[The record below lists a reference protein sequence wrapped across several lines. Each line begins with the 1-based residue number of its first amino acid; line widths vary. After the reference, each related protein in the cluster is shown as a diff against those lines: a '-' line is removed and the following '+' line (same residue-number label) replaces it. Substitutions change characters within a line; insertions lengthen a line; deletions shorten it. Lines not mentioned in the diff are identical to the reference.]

1 MQPTSNRSSHT
12 LRQKERAALR
22 STAGGGGRARATL
35 FDELSVECH
44 MLTSSLLLVAD
55 GAADCLELAAQR
67 DDVVNWPV
75 LTIVVRPVL
84 EIARSLGVRPPAR
97 SRARR
102 SSAPLRALRTRY
114 DHRAGSD
121 AYFDACP
128 THCWAFGA
136 KHRLPTSDTSPQ
148 GPSTKRNGNADSKSS
163 MQGLPESRSP
173 AHWPEP
179 VKPVQCHSRVTTR
192 RRSPRCR

>member
-1 MQPTSNRSSHT
+1 MH
-12 LRQKERAALR
+12 L
-22 STAGGGGRARATL
+22 
-35 FDELSVECH
+35 
-44 MLTSSLLLVAD
+44 LTSSLLLVAD

-136 KHRLPTSDTSPQ
+136 KHRLPTSDTSP
-148 GPSTKRNGNADSKSS
+148 PRTLNEAKR
-163 MQGLPESRSP
+163 
-173 AHWPEP
+173 
-179 VKPVQCHSRVTTR
+179 QCRLEKFHAKVAGVTLT
-192 RRSPRCR
+192 